1 MGASAGAIRAGQA
14 FVELFVKDEI
24 AKGLAKAQRTLK
36 SWGNSLSSVGRDLM
50 AGGAA
55 VLAPMTAAV
64 KMFSDAGHELE
75 TLSKKTGMSVEWL
88 SAMQYAVG
96 QLGGE
101 FDGFDIGIK
110 KMQNVVADAG
120 RGAQPSVDAIERLGL
135 SVQQVA
141 TLSPEQQFMTIGD
154 ALNRIQDPAQ
164 RAAAA
169 VDLFGRTGTQMLP
182 VFSEGAAGVER
193 FMSRARE
200 LGVVMSSQM
209 AKDAG
214 DLHHQMEEV
223 WMVMKSAGNAVAEAL
238 VPTLKEL
245 GEWISRNVQAF
256 RAWAAEHQEAIQWA
270 FKLAA
275 AAVAVGGALVL
286 VSVPL
291 RAVAGILAGLRAV
304 TIATTAAVHGFQLAM
319 VAASAHPVIA
329 ALTVIAAIVA
339 AIAMHFYLAK
349 KAADD
354 FAGAVSDLKV
364 FQPPDVSLAKENMKS
379 LQELSGKGPLDAA
392 GMKEA
397 KRSIEDIKAY
407 GFDLGITIDETT
419 GSINGMTEA
428 WDKFATAAK
437 DKALESLSG
446 DIARLNQE
454 IDDLY
459 AQEQK
464 ANKFD
469 WSGHL
474 VTAGSDRLRHYRD
487 RDLAARKA
495 IEETDAG
502 TFAGKP
508 LTTGSAFDKSASR
521 EIEREIAK
529 AKVEAMKD
537 AEAKELTL
545 LELEHVDRVAKAKE
559 VGADLAKLEELFQ
572 LKRTNIV
579 SKYADERRKA
589 EREEAKKRFEED
601 AAFAEERD
609 RQAQSEEEAR
619 ASAAFDLKKLY
630 IEATKEGKD
639 KELAL
644 LEVEKDAALK
654 RAFEEGVPEEYVNA
668 AFEIKRAMVEAADA
682 GEKQKSAT
690 VGMFSPARL
699 EALGVVDM
707 PQQRTAKA
715 TEEISVTTKKML
727 DELMLQRQ
735 WNVFE

>member
-291 RAVAGILAGLRAV
+291 RAVAGILAGL
-304 TIATTAAVHGFQLAM
+304 
-319 VAASAHPVIA
+319 
-329 ALTVIAAIVA
+329 
-339 AIAMHFYLAK
+339 
-349 KAADD
+349 
-354 FAGAVSDLKV
+354 
-364 FQPPDVSLAKENMKS
+364 
-379 LQELSGKGPLDAA
+379 
-392 GMKEA
+392 
-397 KRSIEDIKAY
+397 
-407 GFDLGITIDETT
+407 GFD
-419 GSINGMTEA
+419 
-428 WDKFATAAK
+428 
-437 DKALESLSG
+437 
-446 DIARLNQE
+446 
-454 IDDLY
+454 
-459 AQEQK
+459 
-464 ANKFD
+464 
-469 WSGHL
+469 
-474 VTAGSDRLRHYRD
+474 
-487 RDLAARKA
+487 
-495 IEETDAG
+495 
-502 TFAGKP
+502 
-508 LTTGSAFDKSASR
+508 
-521 EIEREIAK
+521 
-529 AKVEAMKD
+529 
-537 AEAKELTL
+537 
-545 LELEHVDRVAKAKE
+545 
-559 VGADLAKLEELFQ
+559 
-572 LKRTNIV
+572 
-579 SKYADERRKA
+579 
-589 EREEAKKRFEED
+589 
-601 AAFAEERD
+601 
-609 RQAQSEEEAR
+609 
-619 ASAAFDLKKLY
+619 
-630 IEATKEGKD
+630 
-639 KELAL
+639 
-644 LEVEKDAALK
+644 
-654 RAFEEGVPEEYVNA
+654 
-668 AFEIKRAMVEAADA
+668 
-682 GEKQKSAT
+682 
-690 VGMFSPARL
+690 
-699 EALGVVDM
+699 
-707 PQQRTAKA
+707 
-715 TEEISVTTKKML
+715 
-727 DELMLQRQ
+727 
-735 WNVFE
+735 